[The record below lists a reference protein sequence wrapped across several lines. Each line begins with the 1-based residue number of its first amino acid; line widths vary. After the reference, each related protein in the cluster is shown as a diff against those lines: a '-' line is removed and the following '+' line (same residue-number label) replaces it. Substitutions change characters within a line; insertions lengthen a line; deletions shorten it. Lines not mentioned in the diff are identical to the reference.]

1 MLKNIF
7 IYFYLIFETLKVNT
21 GCQIVQ
27 SQFALKEPRTCNCKN
42 LKKKSIDIGLLNSS
56 TISTPVSSTRLPKKV
71 SWMQNTNH
79 FQNFPKGAD
88 TMIID
93 SPFIQAEQ
101 SGDRSLPKMM
111 ISLKKV

>member
-1 MLKNIF
+1 
-7 IYFYLIFETLKVNT
+7 
-21 GCQIVQ
+21 
-27 SQFALKEPRTCNCKN
+27 
-42 LKKKSIDIGLLNSS
+42 
-56 TISTPVSSTRLPKKV
+56 
-71 SWMQNTNH
+71 MQNTDH

-111 ISLKKV
+111 ISLKKFSRSEGVIKAIGHLNSI